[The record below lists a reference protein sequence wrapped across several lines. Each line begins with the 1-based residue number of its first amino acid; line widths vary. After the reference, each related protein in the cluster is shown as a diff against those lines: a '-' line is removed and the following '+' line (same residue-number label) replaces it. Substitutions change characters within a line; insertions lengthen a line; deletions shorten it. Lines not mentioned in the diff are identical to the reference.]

1 MSKILC
7 YRLVLMNAS
16 ELTTARIPTHTYNTR
31 TNART
36 NEHTHA
42 QTYADSRANGQTRG
56 YFVLLSI
63 MQSLKDRLKEN
74 VERLR
79 GLGAPPDAAERHV
92 VEVVERATSEMMINP
107 DWGIN
112 MEAVDIINTNST
124 PACYERVFK
133 ALRRRLMKS
142 NPKIQ
147 VLTLTLLETCVKN
160 TGSEF
165 QTALAASDFWEE
177 VLRLADPKKRAD
189 LQVQDKVL
197 ILVEDCAHAL
207 PTSRFRDSYNALQMS
222 GVRFPTRQPEEIG
235 AGFSLPPSTRD
246 ATAMADVSAEDQR
259 AIQEALQDL
268 SREPAPP
275 PVQQRVPFRPQ
286 MEEPGRN
293 PEQLHSDLRFVANS
307 VELLKDALGSIPLN
321 EPEMVHQDYIKDL
334 CEQCTETLPKLKKLI
349 EGATNENVLAEALA
363 LNDELGAVLLRYEEM
378 VKKAA
383 NAKKPVEEVEE
394 TSLMAFDGD
403 VTAAAPGEA
412 TGGGASTS
420 SLPPRPPPP
429 VDDFA
434 TLATESAT
442 TQTKE
447 TDPFDMLAA
456 QTSQPVHSSSTPQVQ
471 PPPPP
476 PPQPNAKK
484 SDDPF
489 DDLITL

>member
-1 MSKILC
+1 
-7 YRLVLMNAS
+7 
-16 ELTTARIPTHTYNTR
+16 
-31 TNART
+31 
-36 NEHTHA
+36 
-42 QTYADSRANGQTRG
+42 
-56 YFVLLSI
+56 
-63 MQSLKDRLKEN
+63 MQSLKERLKEN

-79 GLGAPPDAAERHV
+79 GFGAPADAAERQV

-112 MEAVDIINTNST
+112 MEVVDIINTNPT
-124 PACYERVFK
+124 AACYERVFK
-133 ALRRRLMKS
+133 ALRRRLMKAN

-165 QTALAASDFWEE
+165 QTALATSDFWEE

-293 PEQLHSDLRFVANS
+293 TEQLHSDLRFVANS

-349 EGATNENVLAEALA
+349 EGATNETILAEALA
-363 LNDELGAVLLRYEEM
+363 LNDELGAALLRYEEM
-378 VKKAA
+378 LKKAA
-383 NAKKPVEEVEE
+383 NAKKPMEEEKTVE
-394 TSLMAFDGD
+394 TSLMAFDDD
-403 VTAAAPGEA
+403 VTAAVPEEA
-412 TGGGASTS
+412 TGGGGGASTS
-420 SLPPRPPPP
+420 SHPPRPPPP

-434 TLATESAT
+434 ALATDFST
-442 TQTKE
+442 QQTKA

-456 QTSQPVHSSSTPQVQ
+456 QTSPPVHPPTTTQ

-476 PPQPNAKK
+476 PPQQSAKK

-489 DDLITL
+489 EDLITL